1 MTAKVRLLPADE
13 AGDAVL
19 VEKLVRLIDRAYAAG
34 ETGLWQEEAT
44 RTGPDEIAEAIRGG
58 GMLAATVDDQIVGC
72 AYVRYLDAGT
82 ADLGFISAAPEQWGS
97 GVGRELVRSAEE
109 LMRSR
114 GVPTMQLELLVPK
127 GWVHPEKD
135 RLPELV
141 HPARLRGNPV
151 SALRGSGGASRA
163 PARRALRVPYLPQV
177 ISTGPIARGRPHGP
191 HGPGE

>member
-1 MTAKVRLLPADE
+1 MTAEVRLLPADE

-34 ETGLWQEEAT
+34 ETGLWQEDAT
-44 RTGPDEIAEAIRGG
+44 RTGPDEIAEAIRRGS
-58 GMLAATVDDQIVGC
+58 MLAATVDDQIVGC

-97 GVGRELVRSAEE
+97 GVGRELVRWAEE
-109 LMRSR
+109 LVRSR

-135 RLPELV
+135 RLRSWYS
-141 HPARLRGNPV
+141 RLGYEVIR
-151 SALRGSGGASRA
+151 SAPFEEVAAHLAPQLAEPCEFLIFRKSLA
-163 PARRALRVPYLPQV
+163 PAP
-177 ISTGPIARGRPHGP
+177 
-191 HGPGE
+191 